1 MTRVAYELA
10 QFVNDLRTITTEMHD
25 PRASLVRVPL
35 ALASTRLVSARL
47 GPKRRQR
54 VSAVWRSRDYTSRSQ
69 FDPERGTHTRRSA
82 S

>member
-1 MTRVAYELA
+1 MTRVASELT
-10 QFVNDLRTITTEMHD
+10 QFVSDLRTIAAELHD

-54 VSAVWRSRDYTSRSQ
+54 VSA
-69 FDPERGTHTRRSA
+69 A
-82 S
+82 

>member
-1 MTRVAYELA
+1 MTRVAYELT
-10 QFVNDLRTITTEMHD
+10 QFVNDLRTITAEMHD

-54 VSAVWRSRDYTSRSQ
+54 VSA
-69 FDPERGTHTRRSA
+69 A
-82 S
+82 

>member
-1 MTRVAYELA
+1 MTRVAYELT
-10 QFVNDLRTITTEMHD
+10 QLVNDFGTITAEMHD

-54 VSAVWRSRDYTSRSQ
+54 VGA
-69 FDPERGTHTRRSA
+69 A
-82 S
+82 

>member
-1 MTRVAYELA
+1 MTRVASELA
-10 QFVNDLRTITTEMHD
+10 QFVSDLRTIAAELHD

-54 VSAVWRSRDYTSRSQ
+54 VSA
-69 FDPERGTHTRRSA
+69 A
-82 S
+82 